1 MNPVIRPM
9 TLADVPAV
17 MAIDAVSFPRP
28 WSADEFRREV
38 EANPSACALVAE
50 LEGEIV
56 GYAVL
61 WMFHDEAHVGTIAS
75 APAARRRGVGERLL
89 IALFEEAWRR
99 EAITLT
105 LEVRVSNLAAQALY
119 ARYGFVEAGRRKRY
133 YRDNGEDGLIL
144 TVEDFTTPARREAL
158 RARAQSLR

>member
-1 MNPVIRPM
+1 
-9 TLADVPAV
+9 
-17 MAIDAVSFPRP
+17 
-28 WSADEFRREV
+28 
-38 EANPSACALVAE
+38 
-50 LEGEIV
+50 
-56 GYAVL
+56 
-61 WMFHDEAHVGTIAS
+61 MFHDEAHVGTIAS
-75 APAARRRGVGERLL
+75 APAARRRGVGDRLL